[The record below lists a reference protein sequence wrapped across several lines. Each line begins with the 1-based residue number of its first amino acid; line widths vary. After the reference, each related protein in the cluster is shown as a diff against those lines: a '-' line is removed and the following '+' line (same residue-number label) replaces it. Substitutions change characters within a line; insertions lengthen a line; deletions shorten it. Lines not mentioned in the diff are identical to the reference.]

1 MEDFKIVV
9 ENLDKFIESGLDEA
23 LTAALEKACL
33 IVEADAK
40 EACPTGD
47 GQLRQSITHEIQ
59 AVGTEKLEGVIGTS
73 VEYAPYVEI
82 GTGIYSS
89 EGTGRKTP
97 WCYKDEKTDKFYW
110 TRGQT
115 PRPYLQTALESKKEK
130 IYKCFEGII

>member
-1 MEDFKIVV
+1 MEDFKVVV
-9 ENLDKFIESGLDEA
+9 ENLDDFIERGLDEA
-23 LTAALEKACL
+23 LAAALEKACL

-47 GQLRQSITHEIQ
+47 GQLRQSITHE
-59 AVGTEKLEGVIGTS
+59 VDKEKMEGVIGTS

-110 TRGQT
+110 TRGQN
-115 PRPYLQTALESKKEK
+115 PRPFLQPALDKNKDK
-130 IYKCFEGII
+130 INKCFEGII